1 MSKNLAIIVP
11 AYKGRF
17 LDAALDS
24 LARQS
29 CKDFTCYI
37 GDDCSPDDIRGIS
50 SRHAGRMDLV
60 YRRFES
66 NLGASD
72 LVKHWERCIEL
83 ASEPYILLF
92 SDDDVL
98 PYDIVER
105 FVKTLGQ
112 YPSAELFRMQLA
124 VIDGDGSLLKST
136 PPLSAGRAD
145 ARSILCDKLYGKTA
159 TAACEYI
166 FSAALYR
173 RSGGFVHFPH
183 AWCSDDAS
191 WFRMGVEAG
200 GAVSLPGLPVL
211 WRNVSGS
218 NISDSHE
225 YDRDKETATAQF
237 LGHLYDCYPEIRDR
251 SFARAL
257 YAYIKCILSVSLGRR
272 CSKEGFSEISSAL
285 ARFSALQAAKI
296 RIKYGLRL
304 SFGLAGY
311 KFRP

>member
-50 SRHAGRMDLV
+50 SRYAGRMDLV

-136 PPLSAGRAD
+136 PPAIRRPCRRKEHTLRQ
-145 ARSILCDKLYGKTA
+145 
-159 TAACEYI
+159 
-166 FSAALYR
+166 ALR
-173 RSGGFVHFPH
+173 KDGD
-183 AWCSDDAS
+183 C
-191 WFRMGVEAG
+191 
-200 GAVSLPGLPVL
+200 GL
-211 WRNVSGS
+211 
-218 NISDSHE
+218 
-225 YDRDKETATAQF
+225 
-237 LGHLYDCYPEIRDR
+237 
-251 SFARAL
+251 
-257 YAYIKCILSVSLGRR
+257 
-272 CSKEGFSEISSAL
+272 
-285 ARFSALQAAKI
+285 
-296 RIKYGLRL
+296 
-304 SFGLAGY
+304 
-311 KFRP
+311 